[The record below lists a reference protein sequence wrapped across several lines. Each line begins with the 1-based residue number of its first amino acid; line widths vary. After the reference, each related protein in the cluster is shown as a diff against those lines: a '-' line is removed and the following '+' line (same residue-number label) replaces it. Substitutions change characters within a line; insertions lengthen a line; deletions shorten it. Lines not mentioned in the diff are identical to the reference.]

1 MTTIQILPSVTKSDP
16 ATRAESLRPDAIIA
30 RGPDL
35 GDEVEHLVRED
46 VLHRRVYT
54 DETLFATEMDRIFG
68 GTWCYIGH
76 ESEVPNAGD
85 FVRKQLGR
93 RQILLTRT
101 SDGEI
106 RGLLNRC
113 THRGT
118 MLVAESHGC
127 AKRFTCPYHG
137 WAFDLDG
144 RLQNLPVSDSY
155 FKLYERPFDLG
166 QLKVVSYRGFVFG
179 TLAAEPMSLDSWLG
193 PARPWLDEH
202 IDRHPGGR
210 ITVLKSPIQQHFKAN
225 WKMSWDNAADGIH
238 ATFAHRSYNLL
249 GKEAETETVLAR
261 NPNATPMISRTLGHG
276 HCVVDQRP
284 GIPGGPWS
292 TMRPLPTREDLEASM
307 RARGGD
313 IPRESWDLMTG
324 NMVNLSIFPNLIFV
338 GNQIAVVEPLAVGE
352 TRISYFLVIADEA
365 PEEVNL
371 MRLRVDEDFMSFGI
385 PDDFEMF
392 ERVQEGL
399 SIQEEEWIDMSRGH
413 HAGDEIDEHG
423 YATGGIAS
431 EAPIRAYLAE
441 WKRLMAHPV
450 PTTVRRARIEESKFM
465 AAQRRKAEA
474 AGVGG

>member
-1 MTTIQILPSVTKSDP
+1 MTDSLTDTSDP
-16 ATRAESLRPDAIIA
+16 LRPDAIIA

-35 GDEVEHLVRED
+35 SEDVAHLVRDD
-46 VLHRRVYT
+46 VVHRRLYV
-54 DETLFATEMDRIFG
+54 DADLFKIEMDRIFG

-76 ESEVPNAGD
+76 ESEVPEPGD
-85 FVRKQLGR
+85 FVRKQLGN
-93 RQILLTRT
+93 RQIILVRT
-101 SDGEI
+101 KDGEI

-118 MLVAESHGC
+118 MLVGDSEGC

-155 FKLYERPFDLG
+155 HKLYERPFDLG
-166 QLKVVSYRGFVFG
+166 QIKVISYRGFVFG
-179 TLAAEPMSLDSWLG
+179 TLAAKPISLEEWLG
-193 PARPWLDEH
+193 PARLWLDEH
-202 IDRHPGGR
+202 IDRHPSGKLK
-210 ITVLKSPIQQHFKAN
+210 VLKNPIQQHYKGN
-225 WKMSWDNAADGIH
+225 WKMAWDNAADGIH

-249 GKEAETETVLAR
+249 GKEAETDTVLAR
-261 NPNATPMISRTLGHG
+261 NPTSTPMISRTLGHG

-284 GIPGGPWS
+284 GIPDGPWA
-292 TMRPLPTREDLEASM
+292 TMRPLPTRETIEQSLKEDEF
-307 RARGGD
+307 D
-313 IPRESWDLMTG
+313 TRENRDLMTG

-338 GNQIAVVEPLAVGE
+338 GNQMAVVEPVAVGE
-352 TRISYFLVIADEA
+352 TRMSYYLVFAEEA
-365 PEEVNL
+365 PEAVNL

-399 SIQEEEWIDMSRGH
+399 GIEEEEWIDMSRGD

-423 YATGGIAS
+423 YAVGGIAS

-441 WKRLMAHPV
+441 WKRLMAVPV

-465 AAQRRKAEA
+465 NAQRRKAEQ
-474 AGVGG
+474 AGR